1 MVWNNDYFIHA
12 FNTYGAPVLQRPLKG
27 WEAGGTV
34 WHPPWEEI
42 KQTHR
47 EEGSAEERD
56 GVMGGSTRGYDPL
69 PEGIYLFLFLA
80 VLGLHS
86 CSQAYSSCGER
97 GLLSCCG
104 ARASRCRG
112 FPCGALVLEERA
124 SAVAALGP

>member
-12 FNTYGAPVLQRPLKG
+12 FNTHGAPVLQRPLKG

-47 EEGSAEERD
+47 EEGSAEEGRSD
-56 GVMGGSTRGYDPL
+56 GGSTRGYDPL
-69 PEGIYLFLFLA
+69 PEGIYLFYLFLFLA

-104 ARASRCRG
+104 ARASRCSG
-112 FPCGALVLEERA
+112 CPCGALVLEARA
-124 SAVAALGP
+124 SAVAAQ